1 MNSPFISFPSR
12 IHRFQTEAII
22 RPAKAREGLEDIDLR
37 DACLNVMVHPYLG
50 EAILLPTTTTRST
63 DVRWLSG
70 LIKVN

>member
-1 MNSPFISFPSR
+1 
-12 IHRFQTEAII
+12 
-22 RPAKAREGLEDIDLR
+22 LEDIDLR